1 MSNHSCMHLSSSS
14 SCVRSSIWTCAEIK
28 RATLVDPQVLV
39 LQCRHTRRSRGRKEK
54 ASANKN
60 GSRADI
66 PSLSSGRPTNALW
79 AWLVGR
85 TWENRAREMQPGLCL
100 DACTARSLNPR
111 KNARTERF
119 RGARLSFSSYL
130 LSLTRPYRRVH
141 GRRKTLGFRFPLSRD
156 PSPGISH
163 LPPAAAA
170 LLTIVGSHRY
180 SSPLPPHSSRPCL
193 PPSSQ
198 SLSPSRP
205 SSSGKWFRSLPLLGL
220 RLLP

>member
-1 MSNHSCMHLSSSS
+1 MHLSSSS

-163 LPPAAAA
+163 LPPP
-170 LLTIVGSHRY
+170 L
-180 SSPLPPHSSRPCL
+180 SSPLLAVTGTRL
-193 PPSSQ
+193 PFPRIHPVLVFLPLPS
-198 SLSPSRP
+198 LC
-205 SSSGKWFRSLPLLGL
+205 PLLGL
-220 RLLP
+220 RLQASGFVPFPFSAFVFCHKVK